1 MLHFYQNSNRNLP
14 HVFRFEIWIMNERLK
29 NIARVQ
35 NCPGITFNSFLG
47 HSVVVWEWYFEQIQ
61 STWYGGPKKWSK
73 NHQPLVGCCPVPP
86 ETSALKAP
94 PVHYWDL
101 IANIHPQVNNNN
113 KYIFWQHSTWENSA
127 DSCVGGINAEST
139 TFLTATDPLTLPGA
153 FCWVAISYFIQE
165 FWPCWICSYFYF
177 WACTII
183 PWYMLF
189 RTSKHCAPL
198 TIMTQYRNSF
208 FKQSLILDIWNMTT
222 QIYHTLQWFMFHKP
236 MVSSELRLCLLQFC
250 RHTITINNAL
260 IWVAATWKEISDT
273 IFSLNT
279 LGSSQKRHQGSP
291 NWSSKRSPCMYST

>member
-1 MLHFYQNSNRNLP
+1 MHQIDENDKIFSILLVFSSSTLILTFVYNILSKSNQLDMG
-14 HVFRFEIWIMNERLK
+14 VLKSGAKTISRLW
-29 NIARVQ
+29 AAAQ
-35 NCPGITFNSFLG
+35 YL
-47 HSVVVWEWYFEQIQ
+47 
-61 STWYGGPKKWSK
+61 
-73 NHQPLVGCCPVPP
+73 
-86 ETSALKAP
+86 LKAP